1 MATSK
6 PEIID
11 CFGEHAAAL
20 LKGTVFGPADHERLL
35 GRLIELRQLGT
46 ALSRELSPAQVAATV
61 LDRTLMLLGA
71 DSGTISWTVEPDT
84 LSMLYARNV
93 PAEWIA
99 SFERFSTDAPLPES
113 EAYRTG
119 EPVWLEDEDDLA
131 RRYPAALHAW
141 RAARRPTSA
150 SIPFILDGL
159 PVGVLGLTFGARRR
173 VDTLDRAFALAL
185 AQECANALERARLYE
200 EERLLRD
207 QAEHTRALLDAFI
220 ANIPTGLAFFDRD
233 LRYVRVNR
241 ALAAMNGLPAEAHV
255 GRRVR
260 EILPVPGWAAE
271 IDAIEALLRGALDV
285 GAATPE
291 HAVSIE
297 HPPGS
302 GRKRHWVVG
311 VYPVRT
317 RSGAILGAG
326 ASVRDVTVLR
336 EVEDARER
344 VVADLGHALESLH
357 ASEALVDSVYDHA
370 PIGLGLLDLS
380 LRFVRVNRT
389 LAEMN
394 GLPPEVH
401 LGRTPRELLPNVPM
415 DAIEASWR
423 RVLETGQPLLGVEL
437 SAETPAAPGHVRH
450 WVEDWYPVRVEGK
463 IIGLGVVVRDVTEQ
477 KATEQLQRL
486 LVGIVG
492 HDLRNPLGVI
502 ATSARLLEANGLDA
516 RQRQTVAR
524 IARATDSI
532 RSLAQILL
540 DYTVFREGKR
550 MSIAPRDVELAE
562 VLDAVLDDF
571 RAVHPDRPVHADVSG
586 EGRVSWD
593 VERVRRLIEN
603 LLSNAAKYGDR
614 ATPIAIRCRGTP
626 ADVTIEIENRGPSIP
641 PDRLPHIFEPL
652 QQVGDADRRAG
663 GIGLGLFIAR
673 QIVEAHGGEIE
684 ARSTDGTTAF
694 TVRLP
699 RQVPAETPRL

>member
-1 MATSK
+1 MATAK

-71 DSGTISWTVEPDT
+71 DSGTISWSVEPET

-99 SFERFSTDAPLPES
+99 SFERFSADAPLPES
-113 EAYRTG
+113 EAFRTG
-119 EPVWLEDEDDLA
+119 EPVWLEDEDVIA
-131 RRYPAALHAW
+131 RRYPHVLPSW
-141 RAARRPTSA
+141 RAAGRPTSA
-150 SIPFILDGL
+150 SIPFILDGS
-159 PVGVLGLTFGARRR
+159 PVGVLGLSFAPRRR

-185 AQECANALERARLYE
+185 AQECANALERAQLYE
-200 EERLLRD
+200 EERSLRD

-220 ANIPTGLAFFDRD
+220 ANIPTGLAFFDGG
-233 LRYVRVNR
+233 LRYLRVNR
-241 ALAAMNGLPAEAHV
+241 ALAAMNGVPAEAHV
-255 GRRVR
+255 GRRLR
-260 EILPVPGWAAE
+260 EVLPAPGWAAE
-271 IDAIEALLRGALDV
+271 VETIEALLRGALET

-291 HAVSIE
+291 HALSIE
-297 HPPGS
+297 DPPGS
-302 GRKRHWVVG
+302 GRTRQWLVG

-336 EVEDARER
+336 EVENAREH
-344 VVADLGHALESLH
+344 VLADLGHALESFH
-357 ASEALVDSVYDHA
+357 ASEALLDSVYDHA
-370 PIGLGLLDLS
+370 PIGLGFLDRS
-380 LRFVRVNRT
+380 FRFVRVNRT

-394 GLPPEVH
+394 GLPPDAH
-401 LGRTPRELLPNVPM
+401 LGRTPRELLPGVEM

-423 RVLETGQPLLGVEL
+423 RVLETGEPLLGFEL
-437 SAETPAAPGHVRH
+437 SGETPAAPGRLRH

-463 IIGLGVVVRDVTEQ
+463 IIGLGVVVREVTEQ
-477 KATEQLQRL
+477 KATDELQRL

-502 ATSARLLEANGLDA
+502 ATSARLLETNGLEP
-516 RQRQTVAR
+516 RQRQIVAR
-524 IARATDSI
+524 IGRATDSI
-532 RSLAQILL
+532 GSLAQLLL
-540 DYTVFREGKR
+540 DYTVLRAGKR
-550 MSIAPRDVELAE
+550 MSIAPRDIEVTE

-571 RAVHPDRPVHADVSG
+571 RALHPDRPIRAG
-586 EGRVSWD
+586 PLCEGRVWWD
-593 VERVRRLIEN
+593 VERVRRLIGN
-603 LLSNAAKYGDR
+603 LLSNAAKYGDP
-614 ATPIAIRCRGTP
+614 AAPISIRSSGAP
-626 ADVTIEIENRGPSIP
+626 EEVTLEIENRGPSIP
-641 PDRLPHIFEPL
+641 PDRLPRIFEPL
-652 QQVGDADRRAG
+652 HQVADADRRAG

-673 QIVEAHGGEIE
+673 QIAQAHGGDIE
-684 ARSTDGTTAF
+684 ARSADGTTAF

-699 RQVPAETPRL
+699 RRAPAG